1 MRRKSHIV
9 AIATFIVSMLL
20 VVSCKTETALDKFS
34 LSCGQSLTLREGDT
48 DVIEVVQGG
57 AYTIETGN
65 DNVLCIKD
73 ANNITVKAVKV
84 GSSLL
89 TVTAETG
96 EKIECTIVVEK
107 SAAQKDFQLFSN
119 PRIENWKENTVYV
132 DKTIGM
138 QVTYEHDTDVTGYY
152 VPGNTT
158 LGYYFIETGEYC
170 RLSALTDFRSK
181 GIFEGGI
188 VAIGNAN
195 SDTHYYVCEC
205 VEVVKVHADNAWVI
219 ATMNAHAD
227 VRIVID
233 LY

>member
-1 MRRKSHIV
+1 MRRISHIV
-9 AIATFIVSMLL
+9 AIATFIVCMLI
-20 VVSCKTETALDKFS
+20 VVSCKTETTLDKFS

-57 AYTIETGN
+57 AYTIETSN

-84 GSSLL
+84 GNSLL

-96 EKIECTIVVEK
+96 EQIECTIIVEK
-107 SAAQKDFQLFSN
+107 SAAQKDFQLFSY
-119 PRIENWKENTVYV
+119 PRIENWKDSTVYV
-132 DKTIGM
+132 DKTLGM
-138 QVTYEHDTDVTGYY
+138 QVTYEHDTDVAGFYA
-152 VPGNTT
+152 PGNTT

-181 GIFEGGI
+181 GNFEGGI
-188 VAIGNAN
+188 VAIGNGN
-195 SDTHYYVCEC
+195 NDTHYYVCEH
-205 VEVVKVHADNAWVI
+205 VEVVKVHDNKAWVI
-219 ATMNAHAD
+219 ASMNAHAD
-227 VRIVID
+227 LRIVID